1 VFIITGIML
10 EFKYSDMINDPEL
23 SSVDRQWVLNF
34 QTTLED
40 YLTKKGG
47 YTPELSMFNI
57 ASSIGLDVTGLHKE
71 GMLLYALW
79 ITMLNSLQKYITI
92 AADFKYPTIESFL
105 AAYPGYFQNE
115 SEYEKKYLWLAA
127 NWMCILFRMITA
139 RKNKGLVLY
148 VVPKLIEGWDAK
160 YVTGSGQTKATANR
174 VHIFETEGN
183 TKANQRGKAK
193 GKKRSVEGSSTP
205 KAVVP
210 KVKKPKRDPVLYDN
224 DGFGAPVNA
233 FAFTEPFGSTA
244 RYREQRHAAVAAPM
258 PLRSRSSHSSSY
270 SDIGDGS
277 LNVNNDVK
285 TTFAEWQA
293 ATENFGLG
301 LLNLSRDN
309 SFMNNG
315 LAPNVD
321 QQLTDP
327 LDYQRGF
334 SWTEIPV
341 APAPLSTANST
352 AMGFS
357 PQGLYG
363 GIATGSLFP
372 PDNEGSGGLGGG
384 PGKLNLEVGSVVSG
398 SALQDM
404 FQGYK

>member
-1 VFIITGIML
+1 ML
-10 EFKYSDMINDPEL
+10 
-23 SSVDRQWVLNF
+23 
-34 QTTLED
+34 
-40 YLTKKGG
+40 
-47 YTPELSMFNI
+47 
-57 ASSIGLDVTGLHKE
+57 H
-71 GMLLYALW
+71 
-79 ITMLNSLQKYITI
+79 SLQKYITI
-92 AADFKYPTIESFL
+92 AADFKYPTVDSFL
-105 AAYPGYFQNE
+105 AAYPGFFQNE

-127 NWMCILFRMITA
+127 NWMGILFRMITA

-193 GKKRSVEGSSTP
+193 GKKRSVEGNASP
-205 KAVVP
+205 RPVVP
-210 KVKKPKRDPVLYDN
+210 KVKKPKRDPVVYEQ
-224 DGFGAPVNA
+224 FGGPVNS

-244 RYREQRHAAVAAPM
+244 RYREQRHAAVSAPM
-258 PLRSRSSHSSSY
+258 PLRSRASHSDSY
-270 SDIGDGS
+270 TDIEEVGS
-277 LNVNNDVK
+277 LNDDVK
-285 TTFAEWQA
+285 TTFAEWQK

-309 SFMNNG
+309 SFMGNG
-315 LAPNVD
+315 LAKNVD

-341 APAPLSTANST
+341 APVPLSTANST

-357 PQGLYG
+357 PQGMNG
-363 GIATGSLFP
+363 GGLSMASMFP
-372 PDNEGSGGLGGG
+372 QDNEGSLGG
-384 PGKLNLEVGSVVSG
+384 PSKLNLEVGSVVSG